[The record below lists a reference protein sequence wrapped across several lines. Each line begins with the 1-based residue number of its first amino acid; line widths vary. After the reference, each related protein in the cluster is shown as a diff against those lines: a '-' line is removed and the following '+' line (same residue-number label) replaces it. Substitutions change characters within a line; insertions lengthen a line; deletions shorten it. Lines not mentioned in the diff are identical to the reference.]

1 MAFEENKHPRDKNG
15 QFTSKGNDGAGS
27 SSTKKEKK
35 IYSYNDLEKDLESK
49 GIKGHTST
57 LYKEAKRGLGNLKR
71 VKEISGGWWKN
82 INPEEIYELVQKVN
96 DEEIEKIEIDGDYER
111 AVGPAND
118 EEIEKNE
125 KDVWENWE
133 EWDDY
138 DAGKTH
144 GYATIDDYNRANEII
159 DELDTINKKWKN
171 DDRELLKTWQN
182 KSLTDEEYNTKNDEL
197 YKKTNEKKAIL
208 KKELD
213 EITTRADKFKKQ
225 YNERKKAKDEKERK
239 QAYKLFN
246 LPF

>member
-1 MAFEENKHPRDKNG
+1 MAFEESKHPRDKNG
-15 QFTSKGNDGAGS
+15 QFTSKGNGTIGKGTSVGEDATKMYAKAFYKQSNGDRDAFIQHNINRFGIPRGS
-27 SSTKKEKK
+27 SRKKEEEYYGKQW
-35 IYSYNDLEKDLESK
+35 DEQ
-49 GIKGHTST
+49 
-57 LYKEAKRGLGNLKR
+57 AK
-71 VKEISGGWWKN
+71 
-82 INPEEIYELVQKVN
+82 
-96 DEEIEKIEIDGDYER
+96 DEEIEKD
-111 AVGPAND
+111 
-118 EEIEKNE
+118 
-125 KDVWENWE
+125 DVWENWE

-197 YKKTNEKKAIL
+197 YKKANDKKATL

-213 EITTRADKFKKQ
+213 EITTRADKFQKQ

-239 QAYKLFN
+239 QAYKLFD